1 MRQSREEM
9 RASAAQLY
17 AIVANSKD
25 MSKLVEIIEELTRNT
40 KDQVCASFVCE
51 LVCLC
56 AYLFIGNQ
64 PFCARTTLI
73 FSQIYL

>member
-9 RASAAQLY
+9 RSSAAQLY

-40 KDQVCASFVCE
+40 KDQVCSS
-51 LVCLC
+51 L
-56 AYLFIGNQ
+56 YLFVSL
-64 PFCARTTLI
+64 F
-73 FSQIYL
+73 IYVRICLLVNWSYSETCTRAT